1 MKKEMTLS
9 EVIFARLSERIIS
22 GELAAGS
29 PLRQD
34 HIAAEFQASHVP
46 VREAFRELEA
56 RGLAQR
62 LPRRGTR
69 VAEVP
74 GGALREVAEMRAVLE
89 PLALRHAAPQITGA
103 VLQRAA
109 DANQE
114 AENADDIYAWEDAN
128 RRFHRSLLEPCGMDR
143 LLRSIDDLHLASARF
158 LFAGKSREWQ
168 SPSDR
173 DHRAILAA
181 LRAGDSASACSIL
194 ARHVQWTHPRLRLQG
209 SGFNP
214 RNPL

>member
-1 MKKEMTLS
+1 MKKEMTLA
-9 EVIFARLSERIIS
+9 ERIFEQLSDRIIS
-22 GELAAGS
+22 GELAAGT

-34 HIAAEFQASHVP
+34 HIAAEFQSSHVP

-56 RGLAQR
+56 RGLALR

-89 PLALRHAAPQITGA
+89 PLALRHAAPQLTSA

-109 DANQE
+109 EANQD
-114 AENADDIYAWEDAN
+114 AENAENIYDWEEAN
-128 RRFHRSLLEPCGMDR
+128 RRFHRSLLEPCGMTR
-143 LLRSIDDLHLASARF
+143 LLRSIDDLHLASARY

-181 LRAGDSASACSIL
+181 LRAGDIATACAIL
-194 ARHVQWTHPRLRLQG
+194 ARHVQWTGPALRRQSGPEKGPRGL
-209 SGFNP
+209 
-214 RNPL
+214 

>member
-1 MKKEMTLS
+1 MKKEMTLAA
-9 EVIFARLSERIIS
+9 EICARLSERIIS

-34 HIAAEFQASHVP
+34 HIAAEFKASHVP

-69 VAEVP
+69 VAEAP
-74 GGALREVAEMRAVLE
+74 HAALREVAEMRAVLE
-89 PLALRHAAPQITGA
+89 PLALRHAAPQITGS

-109 DANQE
+109 EANQA
-114 AENADDIYAWEDAN
+114 AENAENIYAWEEAN
-128 RRFHRSLLEPCGMDR
+128 RRFHRTLLEPCGMER
-143 LLRSIDDLHLASARF
+143 LLRSIDDLHLASARY

-168 SPSDR
+168 SPNDR

-181 LRAGDSASACSIL
+181 LRAGDSATACSVL
-194 ARHVQWTHPRLRLQG
+194 ARHVQWTPPRLRLQAG
-209 SGFNP
+209 GFRP
-214 RNPL
+214 